1 MIWCVEFSECC
12 LMVLIECGCA
22 GSSESVWHC
31 ALADSPLQGLPK
43 ARSNPTTQSAP
54 VVWEGGLLL
63 LALGTVTGETLR
75 SQFHSAHFFE
85 TSGSQCRHKASS
97 TSRIRSYRLVPCCV
111 LIFLVMKCSL
121 CFISSDLLRTSS
133 FLLPVHIQVS
143 FSIHLLFLHCPSLLP
158 SASCSAFET
167 ALG

>member
-1 MIWCVEFSECC
+1 
-12 LMVLIECGCA
+12 MVLIECGCA

-63 LALGTVTGETLR
+63 LALGTMTGETLR

-85 TSGSQCRHKASS
+85 TS
-97 TSRIRSYRLVPCCV
+97 V
-111 LIFLVMKCSL
+111 
-121 CFISSDLLRTSS
+121 D
-133 FLLPVHIQVS
+133 
-143 FSIHLLFLHCPSLLP
+143 P
-158 SASCSAFET
+158 SAGIRLP
-167 ALG
+167 ALPELDHTVWFHAVYSYFWL